1 MLVYRDTFCQNYYLK
16 RYASPDRLEKLTE
29 ARRHLADSRLIR
41 GFQHVIRLE
50 HTRAFACLSRASTI
64 INPGTPWLVR
74 FTLEDI
80 QEACERHAE
89 YRLHKMTETQKRV
102 MGVRPALLE
111 VISHDE
117 PMDV

>member
-1 MLVYRDTFCQNYYLK
+1 MLVYRNTYFQNRHLRK
-16 RYASPDRLEKLTE
+16 HASPEHIQKLTE
-29 ARRHLADSRLIR
+29 TRRHLADSRLIR
-41 GFQHVIRLE
+41 GYQHALRLE
-50 HTRAFACLSRASTI
+50 HSQATCCMSHASAI
-64 INPGTPWLVR
+64 IDPKRSWLVR